1 MRRLQRVKTRA
12 RAGFAPARP
21 AFVCAAPFGLSPFG
35 LSPFSLA
42 VVMTTCLL
50 VAGCSP
56 GVDYPSIFPAVHD
69 MPPPR
74 SDATMDQ
81 IQVQKATEDL
91 ITERDHLNAAAPPA
105 KPASGSADQ
114 ATGATAKKPAHKA
127 PAKQAAAAP
136 PATTAS
142 ATGAGM
148 VGAGPQG
155 TPGAGLKP

>member
-1 MRRLQRVKTRA
+1 
-12 RAGFAPARP
+12 
-21 AFVCAAPFGLSPFG
+21 
-35 LSPFSLA
+35 
-42 VVMTTCLL
+42 MTTCLL

-127 PAKQAAAAP
+127 RALEASAAP

-142 ATGAGM
+142 AQGAGINGAGINGAGIN
-148 VGAGPQG
+148 GAGPQG
-155 TPGAGLKP
+155 TAGAGLKP